1 MGSKEDSRLERNQVP
16 EKARVV
22 VIGGGIAGVSV
33 LYHLARLGWTDC
45 VLVEKAWLTAG
56 STWHAAGLC
65 TQFNASLPAL
75 RLLMRSLKLYE
86 ELGADSEIG
95 VGLKRVGSVRL
106 ATTADEVDQLKARS
120 ETARSAG
127 LPYELIG
134 PGEVSDLFPLAD
146 TGGILAA
153 AHLPSDGYVDPTLVT
168 QALAEAAR
176 EAGSSIVQRTE
187 VTAISETN
195 DGWCV
200 ETDGGEIDCEFV
212 VNAAGQWAPQIGRM
226 AGIDLPISALQ
237 HQYVV
242 TEQLDEVRAL
252 ERELPVLRDPEHS
265 YYVRQE
271 GGALLVGPFEKDPLP
286 FAPEGVPN
294 DFEGRLLPGNMD
306 QIMGVMLGAAT
317 RVPLLADA
325 GLKTVINGPDGYT
338 PDGHCL
344 MGEAAGRRGY
354 FVLAGF
360 SIFGIVFGGGAG
372 ESLAEW
378 IVEGQPNDDLWE
390 MDVRR
395 FGPYASPV
403 SFVQARAG
411 EVYGREYAVH
421 YPLEEYESSRPLKA
435 DPLYETLR
443 SRGAVFGE
451 RFGWERPLWFSR
463 SPEPPAAP
471 YSFRKP
477 AWHDDVGEECRAV
490 REAVGVLDQTSFAK
504 YELKGP
510 GSAAFLERLCANH
523 LPKKPGS
530 IVLTQMLTPNGGI
543 ECDVTVTWL
552 GEDHYYVVSA
562 AAAEDHDYSWISR
575 HVPDD
580 RSVELNNVSSAV
592 GVLTIAGPSSRALV
606 ERITTADVSAEAFP
620 FFRTREIEVGPVP
633 VRAMR
638 LSYTGELGFEL
649 HHPIE
654 FSRRLYREVLEA
666 GEDLGL
672 TDFGY
677 LALES
682 LRLEKGYRL
691 WGADICQQDTPMEAG
706 MGFFVDWDGDFM
718 GRDALLDQREKGPRR
733 RLVNL
738 HCEGELPGLL
748 LPHQPVFADGGL
760 VGSIRVGA
768 YGHTIDKTIALAY
781 LPTEIVDGGAG
792 VELGVLGERHPME
805 VSAEPLYDPGNK
817 RARG

>member
-1 MGSKEDSRLERNQVP
+1 MEPGHDNRGKRNRVP
-16 EKARVV
+16 DRARVV
-22 VIGGGIAGVSV
+22 VIGGGIAGVSAF
-33 LYHLARLGWTDC
+33 YHLAKLGWTDS

-65 TQFNASLPAL
+65 TQFNASLPAM
-75 RLLMRSLKLYE
+75 RLLMRSLELYE
-86 ELGADSEIG
+86 ELGGDSEIG

-106 ATTADEVDQLKARS
+106 ATTADEVDQLKARA
-120 ETARSAG
+120 ETACSAG

-134 PGEVSDLFPLAD
+134 PGEVRDLFPLVDA
-146 TGGILAA
+146 GGVLAA

-176 EAGSSIVQRTE
+176 EAGGSIVQRAE
-187 VTAISETN
+187 VTATSQTEE
-195 DGWCV
+195 GWRV
-200 ETDGGEIDCEFV
+200 ETTAGGIDCEFV
-212 VNAAGQWAPQIGRM
+212 VNAAGQWAPRVARM

-242 TEQLDEVRAL
+242 TEQLDEVGAL
-252 ERELPVLRDPEHS
+252 GRELPVLRDPEHS

-271 GGALLVGPFEKDPLP
+271 GGALLVGPFEKGPLP
-286 FAPEGVPN
+286 FAPQGVPN
-294 DFEGRLLPGNMD
+294 DFEGRLLPGNME
-306 QIMGVMLGAAT
+306 QIMEVMLGAAS

-372 ESLAEW
+372 ESLARW
-378 IVEGQPNDDLWE
+378 IVDGQPGDDLWE

-395 FGPYASPV
+395 FGSYASPV
-403 SFVQARAG
+403 PFVQARAG

-421 YPLEEYESSRPLKA
+421 YPMEEFESARPLKA

-443 SRGAVFGE
+443 TRGAVFGE
-451 RFGWERPLWFSR
+451 RFGWERALWFNR

-477 AWHDDVGEECRAV
+477 GWHEDVGEECRAV

-504 YELKGP
+504 YELEGP
-510 GSAAFLERLCANH
+510 GSAAFLDRLCANH
-523 LPKKPGS
+523 LPKEPGS
-530 IVLTQMLTPNGGI
+530 IVLTQMLTANGGI
-543 ECDVTVTWL
+543 ECDVTVTRL
-552 GEDHYYVVSA
+552 GEDHFYVVSA
-562 AAAEDHDYSWISR
+562 AAAEDHDLSWVAR
-575 HVPDD
+575 HLPDD
-580 RSVELNNVSSAV
+580 GSVSLSNVSSAV

-620 FFRTREIEVGPVP
+620 FFRAREIEVGPVP

-638 LSYTGELGFEL
+638 LSFTGELGFEL
-649 HHPIE
+649 HHPVE
-654 FSRRLYREVLEA
+654 FSRRLYGEVLEA

-682 LRLEKGYRL
+682 LRLEKGYRM
-691 WGADICQQDTPMEAG
+691 WGADICQQDTPLEAG
-706 MGFFVDWDGDFM
+706 LDFFVDWDGDFI
-718 GRDALLDQREKGPRR
+718 GRDVLQAQREKGPRR

-738 HCEGELPGLL
+738 HCDGELPGLP
-748 LPHQPVFADGGL
+748 LPHQPVFAEGDL
-760 VGSIRVGA
+760 VGSIRVGG
-768 YGHTIDKTIALAY
+768 YGHTIGRTIALAY
-781 LPTEIVDGGAG
+781 LPTELVDAGTG
-792 VELGVLGERHPME
+792 VELGVLGDRYPME
-805 VSAEPLYDPGNK
+805 VTTGPLYDAANR